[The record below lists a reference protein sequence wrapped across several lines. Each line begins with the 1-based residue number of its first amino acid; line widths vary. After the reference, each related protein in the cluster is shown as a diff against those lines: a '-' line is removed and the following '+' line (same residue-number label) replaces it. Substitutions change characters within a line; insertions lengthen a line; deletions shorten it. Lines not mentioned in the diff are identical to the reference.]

1 MYSVYMIYINKTY
14 NIYLLPGP
22 PRLASSLT
30 ASCLALIL
38 LTMSDSSDLSPSVSW
53 STAGMAVV
61 VDSLSG
67 QHLSV
72 AFYGF

>member
-1 MYSVYMIYINKTY
+1 MIYDICIVYIWYVSNITY

-38 LTMSDSSDLSPSVSW
+38 LTMSDSSDLRPAVSW

-61 VDSLSG
+61 VD
-67 QHLSV
+67 
-72 AFYGF
+72 